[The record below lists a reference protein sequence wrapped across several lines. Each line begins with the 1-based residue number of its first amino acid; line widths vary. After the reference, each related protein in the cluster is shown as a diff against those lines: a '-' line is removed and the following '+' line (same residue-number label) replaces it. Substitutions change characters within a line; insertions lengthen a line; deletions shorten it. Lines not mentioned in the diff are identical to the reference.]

1 MYRVWLWKRKGSH
14 FADMTICVESKAH
27 SSDLGILEIRT
38 DRVSQCLTVSV
49 AFIKMQSVSGL
60 EFDSGP

>member
-1 MYRVWLWKRKGSH
+1 
-14 FADMTICVESKAH
+14 MTICVESKAH